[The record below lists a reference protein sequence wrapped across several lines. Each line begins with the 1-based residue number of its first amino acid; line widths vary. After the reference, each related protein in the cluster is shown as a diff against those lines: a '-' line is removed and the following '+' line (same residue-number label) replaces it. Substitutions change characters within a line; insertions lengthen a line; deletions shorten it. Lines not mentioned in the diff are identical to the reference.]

1 MRKIAI
7 IISKEFTIPV
17 NYGDDDYQIEL
28 IKSITDWSVVTDE
41 EYLMLY
47 GYSRKANPPY
57 YILERPM
64 DDAAFITKTI
74 EAYKEEAAKARKE
87 EEKRRIEL
95 DKKKKE
101 RERKKR
107 AKTEA
112 EELALLADLE
122 KKYKK

>member
-7 IISKEFTIPV
+7 IISKEFIIPY

-47 GYSRKANPPY
+47 GYSRKSNPPY
-57 YILERPM
+57 YIIERPM
-64 DDAAFITKTI
+64 DEAAFITKSI
-74 EAYKEEAAKARKE
+74 AAYKKEAEAARKE
-87 EEKRRIEL
+87 EEKRRALAE
-95 DKKKKE
+95 KKKKE
-101 RERKKR
+101 KEMKKR
-107 AKTEA
+107 AKTKA
-112 EELALLADLE
+112 EELALLANLE